1 MSNFQERIIVS
12 YFSPS
17 LQSALRLKQKHIYT
31 HIFSVSED
39 RKVQGQVL
47 ILSPENVQM
56 CLETLSNMGAN

>member
-1 MSNFQERIIVS
+1 MSNFQEWIIVS

-17 LQSALRLKQKHIYT
+17 LQSALCLKQKHIYT
-31 HIFSVSED
+31 DIFSVSED

-56 CLETLSNMGAN
+56 CLETWSNMVAN